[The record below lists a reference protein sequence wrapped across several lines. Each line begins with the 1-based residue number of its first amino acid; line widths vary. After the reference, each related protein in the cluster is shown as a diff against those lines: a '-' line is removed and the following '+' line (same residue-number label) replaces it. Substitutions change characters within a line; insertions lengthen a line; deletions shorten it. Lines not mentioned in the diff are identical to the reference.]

1 VCIVLIVQIPSSQHH
16 LGVQSVREPSH
27 AKNLTL
33 GVHLDFQSQEKTG
46 CAGQA
51 KLFGGSKIA
60 TRIRDFLLKN
70 VLLVDDECYGQY

>member
-33 GVHLDFQSQEKTG
+33 GVHLDFQSQEKLG
-46 CAGQA
+46 VLA
-51 KLFGGSKIA
+51 KQNYSADQKLPHESEIF
-60 TRIRDFLLKN
+60 F
-70 VLLVDDECYGQY
+70 